1 MVRGACVIAGDF
13 VGDEIVLL
21 YEAAADQT
29 KNVKKSSLLTDLRLW
44 RRSLTRLDDIW
55 YK

>member
-1 MVRGACVIAGDF
+1 MMRGACVIAGDF
-13 VGDEIVLL
+13 VGDEIVPL
-21 YEAAADQT
+21 YQAADQT
-29 KNVKKSSLLTDLRLW
+29 KNVKSSLLTDLRVW